1 MEKEVYAIIDDLL
14 NRCNDKEQG
23 FFGVP
28 FNRTSTNGSDAI
40 ALMKKY
46 ELVDFHTDDI
56 ASIKQITIKING
68 VNVINAGGFEKWVGE
83 KNLKESIKENLE
95 LEKLKLDIKK
105 VKRDYNWGFWLSILA
120 IIISLASIIV
130 ELKRSKQ

>member
-56 ASIKQITIKING
+56 AS
-68 VNVINAGGFEKWVGE
+68 INAGGFEKWVGE